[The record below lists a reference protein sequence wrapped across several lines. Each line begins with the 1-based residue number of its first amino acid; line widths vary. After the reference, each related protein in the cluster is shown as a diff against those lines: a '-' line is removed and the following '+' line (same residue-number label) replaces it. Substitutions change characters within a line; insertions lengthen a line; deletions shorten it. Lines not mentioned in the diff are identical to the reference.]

1 MSYFIL
7 KPINNLQTLGDFKR
21 RPFLVSKTL
30 IGEQKNLKKINFFRK
45 REYLYIKEYIMETIA
60 WLSWSLVLVAMLWM
74 MSNEKIKVIF
84 GEFRKILQIL
94 PISKIAQAII
104 NYYKNKGGK

>member
-1 MSYFIL
+1 M
-7 KPINNLQTLGDFKR
+7 
-21 RPFLVSKTL
+21 SKTL
-30 IGEQKNLKKINFFRK
+30 IGEQKKSKKNLKKINFFRK

-84 GEFRKILQIL
+84 GELEKYSKYCQYQKLRRQLSITTKIKEE
-94 PISKIAQAII
+94 SK
-104 NYYKNKGGK
+104 

>member
-1 MSYFIL
+1 
-7 KPINNLQTLGDFKR
+7 
-21 RPFLVSKTL
+21 
-30 IGEQKNLKKINFFRK
+30 
-45 REYLYIKEYIMETIA
+45 METIV

-104 NYYKNKGGK
+104 SYYKNKGRK